1 MEKRFFFSPE
11 TKGDRITLSEEESRH
26 CSKVLR
32 SQVGDELAVLDGKGH
47 EYTCEIRSLG
57 KKVELLVLN
66 KTFHPQNN
74 KLHLG
79 IAPTKKAEKMEWL
92 LEKLTELGLHSISF
106 LRTEHS
112 EKHRLKIE
120 RLEKKVLAALK
131 QSGQFWL
138 PNIQLNVPFK
148 EWVSNCQGNHTWIA
162 HCSEHFQKQD
172 FKQEGGNLLCVAIGP
187 EGDFS
192 QTEIQLAMDKG
203 FKGLHLGE
211 SRLRTE
217 TAGLAVGVLANLG

>member
-92 LEKLTELGLHSISF
+92 LEKTY
-106 LRTEHS
+106 RTGASQHQFFENRAQR
-112 EKHRLKIE
+112 KTPTKNRTF
-120 RLEKKVLAALK
+120 RKKGIGSPKTKWPVLVA
-131 QSGQFWL
+131 Q
-138 PNIQLNVPFK
+138 
-148 EWVSNCQGNHTWIA
+148 HTTKRPI
-162 HCSEHFQKQD
+162 
-172 FKQEGGNLLCVAIGP
+172 
-187 EGDFS
+187 
-192 QTEIQLAMDKG
+192 
-203 FKGLHLGE
+203 
-211 SRLRTE
+211 
-217 TAGLAVGVLANLG
+217 